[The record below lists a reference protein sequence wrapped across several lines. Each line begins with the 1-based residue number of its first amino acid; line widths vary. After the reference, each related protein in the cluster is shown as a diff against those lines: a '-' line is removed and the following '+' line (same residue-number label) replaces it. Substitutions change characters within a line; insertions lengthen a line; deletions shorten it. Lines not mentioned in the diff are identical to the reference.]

1 MQQKTTLNLLLVIC
15 FFTFFQSV
23 KSQNL
28 AAYVDYKNA
37 FNVFNAGVKTQLDH
51 RQVLDYKVGNNLV
64 AYINP
69 QNEL

>member
-37 FNVFNAGVKTQLDH
+37 FNVFNAGVKI
-51 RQVLDYKVGNNLV
+51 KMANKKK
-64 AYINP
+64 
-69 QNEL
+69 